1 MTLALNIIIRIQ
13 MCGVIAMHKSLCIKS
28 LQSKNSIPFGINY
41 PLVVHKGIR
50 VAPGVSNR
58 RTQRNCL
65 NQGVPG
71 AQEIFHLSSPCIF
84 KQFPWCTHF

>member
-13 MCGVIAMHKSLCIKS
+13 MCRVIAMHKSLCIKF

-50 VAPGVSNR
+50 VAPRISNS
-58 RTQRNCL
+58 RTQRGCL

-71 AQEIFHLSSPCIF
+71 VREIFHLSTSCIF
-84 KQFPWCTHF
+84 KQFLCRIHF